1 MLKIGK
7 LGESSFEMLKLG
19 KSTKSSFGM
28 LKLGELGKTSIE
40 MLKMRFRW
48 LGRLYS
54 SAQECVYYV
63 SVVYLHWEMAR
74 P

>member
-28 LKLGELGKTSIE
+28 LKLGELGKTSFE

-48 LGRLYS
+48 LGGLYCIVLCIG
-54 SAQECVYYV
+54 CV
-63 SVVYLHWEMAR
+63 STLGNGATMNG
-74 P
+74 